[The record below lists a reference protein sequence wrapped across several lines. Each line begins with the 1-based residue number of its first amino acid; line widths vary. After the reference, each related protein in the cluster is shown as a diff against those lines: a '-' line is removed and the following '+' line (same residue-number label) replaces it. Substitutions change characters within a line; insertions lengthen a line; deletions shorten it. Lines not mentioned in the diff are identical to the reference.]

1 MKRYKVEGHSNLER
15 DLKTTAIIDTDNIA
29 YQKYINER
37 NSRLKQSNEIT
48 ELKSEIE
55 LLKSLIK
62 DIKNEH

>member
-15 DLKTTAIIDTDNIA
+15 DLKTTAVIDTDNIA

-37 NSRLKQSNEIT
+37 NSRLKQFNEIA
-48 ELKSEIE
+48 ELKFEIE

-62 DIKNEH
+62 ESYNK